1 MKKRIISALLA
12 VCLLVSLG
20 TVGVFADEPETE
32 PTAGDV
38 YDKLPAADENG
49 VITLDKDVVLSTSAD
64 IEGNVVLDLNGHSI
78 IAGDSWPSDGTH
90 DYLIGVKRGAKLTI
104 TDSQTGGKIDATNPK
119 ANGLIVAVKLTVKNE
134 GETGNTAALVVEDGT
149 ITGTDYAIS
158 GNGSRHGTSVVINGG
173 NIIATKGTG
182 IYNPQDGTLTVNG
195 GSITGVDSAIELRS
209 GTLKITGGSFT
220 ASASEY
226 KPTPNNSGTTVTGAA
241 VAISQHTTKLPI
253 TVSISG
259 GTFTGAYA
267 FAQTDIQNNGSTNN
281 VTITG
286 ISNGTFNGNVSSDN
300 CTDFIT
306 GGTFKVTD
314 DTELA
319 DCLAPGLD
327 VDDSGKVVVG
337 PNAVAQVGN
346 TVYTNLQEA
355 IDAAITSKK
364 PVEILKDFTITVPNG
379 TAVKTGAV
387 NINDDVTIDG
397 NGHTITADKATFT
410 LEKDKLGNFHVINV
424 QNGADVTIT
433 NLKIDGNKR
442 ARSGINVYSANGS
455 VNASATLTG
464 VTVRNCTAYGV
475 VAASSTVTVN
485 SITTSG
491 NGWGGINV
499 DSSYANASLT
509 VKDAAITDTYSVVV
523 ECKVN
528 NNVVDLKNGSY
539 NNIQVKTSN
548 SDVTIVNGSY
558 YDIVGGDGY
567 VPTRSDV
574 VVKGGTFDNSVEKF
588 ADSKLIYEVRVGGEY
603 TYYTNASDAIAAAG
617 PSGDVDYIGDP
628 INTHTVTF
636 VYDKNTKT
644 SIEVVNRDE
653 IELPGGKFGGKVI
666 TGWTRGSVTY
676 DVGDEVRVTD
686 DMTFYVVL
694 KDGEFDIT
702 IDSKI
707 KHGTITTNVNS
718 ADRGD
723 VVRIYV
729 DPDTGY
735 VLDEL
740 KVYTGTNYRTS
751 VKVTYVN
758 DSTYRFTMPGDD
770 VYITATFK
778 ANGMPFVDVHRTQ
791 WFYDSI
797 YYVWSNDMME
807 GDSAT
812 TFNPDGTMTRAMFW
826 AVLGRMDGQTITG
839 TNWVEQARNWAM
851 REGVS
856 DGTNPNDYVTREQMV
871 TMLWR
876 YAGEKNGSANLNRY
890 TDSGSVSGYAV
901 EAMRWA
907 IGNGVIQGVT
917 STTLA
922 PKANATRAECATIFM
937 RFDKM

>member
-49 VITLDKDVVLSTSAD
+49 VITLDKDVVLSTSED
-64 IEGNVVLDLNGHSI
+64 IEENVVLDLNGHSI
-78 IAGDSWPSDGTH
+78 TASDSWPSDGIH

-134 GETGNTAALVVEDGT
+134 ESRGDTAALIVNGGT
-149 ITGTDYAIS
+149 ITGTEYAIS
-158 GNGSRHGTSVVINGG
+158 GNGTRHNTSIIINGG
-173 NIIATKGTG
+173 NITATEGTG
-182 IYNPQDGTLTVNG
+182 IFNPQEGTLTVNG

-209 GTLKITGGSFT
+209 GTLNITGGSFT

-226 KPTPNNSGTTVTGAA
+226 KPTPNSSGTTVTGAA

-253 TVSISG
+253 SVNISG

-281 VTITG
+281 VKITG
-286 ISNGTFNGNVSSDN
+286 ISNGIFKGNVASDN
-300 CTDFIT
+300 CTGFIT

-314 DTELA
+314 EEFA

-346 TVYTNLQEA
+346 TVYTNLQDA
-355 IDAAITSKK
+355 INAAITAKK

-387 NINDDVTIDG
+387 NINGNVTIDG

-410 LEKDKLGNFHVINV
+410 FEKEKLGNFHVINV

-433 NLKIDGNKR
+433 NLKIDGNKC

-499 DSSYANASLT
+499 DSSYANAGLT
-509 VKDAAITDTYSVVV
+509 VENATITDTYSVVV
-523 ECKVN
+523 EGKVN

-567 VPTRSDV
+567 NPDKDDV
-574 VVKGGTFDNSVEKF
+574 VVKGGTFENSVKEF
-588 ADSKLIYEVRVGGEY
+588 ADSTLLYEVEIGGEY
-603 TYYTNASDAIAAAG
+603 TYYSSATEAIRAAG
-617 PSGDVDYIGDP
+617 SVGDIVYIGEP
-628 INTHTVTF
+628 SYNTSKVTF
-636 VYDKNTKT
+636 VYEKGVYT
-644 SIEVVNRDE
+644 E
-653 IELPGGKFGGKVI
+653 ITIKDGTTIRLPGGKYEDKSI
-666 TGWTRGSVTY
+666 TGWTLGSVTY
-676 DVGDEVRVTD
+676 DVGDPYKVNGNA
-686 DMTFYVVL
+686 TFYVVL
-694 KDGEFDIT
+694 KDGEFDIV

-707 KHGTITTNVNS
+707 DHGTITTNVNS
-718 ADRGD
+718 ADKGD